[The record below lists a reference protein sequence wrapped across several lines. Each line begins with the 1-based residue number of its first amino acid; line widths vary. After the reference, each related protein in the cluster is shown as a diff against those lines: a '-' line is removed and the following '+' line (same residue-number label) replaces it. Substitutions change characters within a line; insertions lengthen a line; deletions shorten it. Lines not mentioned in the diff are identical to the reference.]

1 MKPHPGLSSRAH
13 GSSCTR
19 AAGLFVLLL
28 VSAVRTNAD
37 EPLAPPAPCALRLIV
52 ELTPDVPD
60 VRSGSF
66 LSSLLG
72 DNTAY
77 QLTLRQVIDDT
88 HLDVLLY
95 GPGPKRNC
103 QDVLDSIRKD
113 ARVQSIQI
121 E

>member
-1 MKPHPGLSSRAH
+1 MKTHPGLSSPVRR
-13 GSSCTR
+13 SSCTR
-19 AAGLFVLLL
+19 AASLCVLLL

-37 EPLAPPAPCALRLIV
+37 EPLTPPAACALHLIV
-52 ELTPDVPD
+52 ELTPDVPN

-77 QLTLRQVIDDT
+77 QLTLRHVIDDT
-88 HLDVLLY
+88 HVDVLLY

-103 QDVLDSIRKD
+103 QDVLDSMRKD
-113 ARVQSIQI
+113 ARVQSIRVK
-121 E
+121 